1 MKNTTVIKDSN
12 NQIIALKL
20 RRFRVDATYYV
31 GYGANLRKLRGV
43 AKKSAVVLA
52 TTKDRAIEIAAR
64 VHDIKE
70 SGSLSAGYIVRAT
83 RLKTIL
89 SKN

>member
-1 MKNTTVIKDSN
+1 MKNSTTIKNSQ

-20 RRFRVDATYYV
+20 SKFRVEATYYV

-43 AKKSAVVLA
+43 PKKSAIVFA
-52 TTKDRAIEIAAR
+52 TTKDRAIEIASR

-70 SGSLSAGYIVRAT
+70 SGSLNAGYIVNAT
-83 RLKTIL
+83 RIKY
-89 SKN
+89 

>member
-1 MKNTTVIKDSN
+1 MKTAIKNSE

-20 RRFRVDATYYV
+20 NKFRVEATYYV

-43 AKKSAVVLA
+43 PKKTAVVLA
-52 TTKDRAIEIAAR
+52 TTEDRAIEIASR
-64 VHDIKE
+64 VYDIKE

-83 RLKTIL
+83 RVKY
-89 SKN
+89 

>member
-1 MKNTTVIKDSN
+1 MKNTTIKDSN

-20 RRFRVDATYYV
+20 SRFRVEAAYYV

-43 AKKSAVVLA
+43 AKKSAIVLA

-70 SGSLSAGYIVRAT
+70 SGSLNAGYIVSAT
-83 RLKTIL
+83 RIKY
-89 SKN
+89 

>member
-43 AKKSAVVLA
+43 AKKSAIVLA

-64 VHDIKE
+64 VHDINE
-70 SGSLSAGYIVRAT
+70 SGSLNSGYIVT
-83 RLKTIL
+83 VTLLKKL